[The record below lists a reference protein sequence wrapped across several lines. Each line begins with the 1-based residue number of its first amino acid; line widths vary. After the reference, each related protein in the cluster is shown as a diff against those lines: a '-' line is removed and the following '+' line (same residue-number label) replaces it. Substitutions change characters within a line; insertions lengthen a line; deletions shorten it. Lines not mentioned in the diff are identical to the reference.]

1 MLTIPSKDLN
11 SNLFFLNCNNQ
22 PTQLW
27 MNAKFDKNILHI
39 YILNVYVHWADSI
52 EKNTWY
58 LESLGMLDDYFLSIF
73 SMEIL
78 LFKRKK
84 NLMSFF
90 KQLKY
95 LINQFLY

>member
-52 EKNTWY
+52 EKNSWY
-58 LESLGMLDDYFLSIF
+58 LDSLGMADDYFLAYLVWRYYCLTEKKSDEFYQAIKIF
-73 SMEIL
+73 D
-78 LFKRKK
+78 
-84 NLMSFF
+84 
-90 KQLKY
+90 
-95 LINQFLY
+95 

>member
-1 MLTIPSKDLN
+1 
-11 SNLFFLNCNNQ
+11 
-22 PTQLW
+22 

-58 LESLGMLDDYFLSIF
+58 LESLGMLDDYFLAYLVWRYYCLK
-73 SMEIL
+73 E
-78 LFKRKK
+78 KK